1 METIYRGATYTATI
15 NSAVLLTEAA
25 LFNHATK
32 KSIAATLEAQ
42 SSGNGQRIYTL
53 KLSASDTKAAQVG
66 VYDLELYSGSA
77 TEQSYKMEKHISN
90 YATVIDTSKANS

>member
-1 METIYRGATYTATI
+1 METIYRGSTYTATI
-15 NSAVLLTEAA
+15 NSAVLLTEAV

-32 KSIAATLEAQ
+32 SSIAATLEIQ
-42 SSGNGQRIYTL
+42 TSGNGQRIYTL
-53 KLSASDTKAAQVG
+53 KLSASDTKTAQVG

-90 YATVIDTSKANS
+90 YATVINTSKANS